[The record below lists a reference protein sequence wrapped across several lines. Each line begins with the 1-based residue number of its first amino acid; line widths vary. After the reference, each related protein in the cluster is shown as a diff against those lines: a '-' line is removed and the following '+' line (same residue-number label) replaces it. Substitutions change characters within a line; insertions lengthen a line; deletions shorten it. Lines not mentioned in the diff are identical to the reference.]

1 MAGIKVCGNPNMA
14 LFLQNEKLP
23 SSPQLLESLWI
34 PTSSN
39 LHGSR
44 SMVDFEKVTEGEAID
59 AGFFQAMDREENVD
73 EDYDTCLNPP
83 GKKRRLTAT
92 QVQFLERS
100 FEVENK
106 LEPERKLQLAKE
118 LGLQPRQVAIW
129 FQNRRA
135 RFKNKQ
141 LERDYDSLKA
151 SFDKLKAD
159 HDKLLKENEA
169 LKQELVS
176 IQNKL
181 IHQDKMKE
189 KNLEPAD
196 QEINLSNEDEPNLPL
211 MMTLKQEDVS
221 SAKSD
226 VFDSDSPHYTDGNQ
240 SSLGEPAD
248 SSHVFE
254 ADHSDFSQDEDDNNL
269 SKSILQPQWFLKMEG
284 DSTYG
289 HDDMAANS
297 CSFVFDQP
305 IWSWLY

>member
-1 MAGIKVCGNPNMA
+1 MT

-23 SSPQLLESLWI
+23 SPQLLESLWT
-34 PTSSN
+34 PTPSSN

-44 SMVDFEKVTEGEAID
+44 SMVDFEKVTEGDAID

-73 EDYDTCLNPP
+73 EDSDPCLNPP

-92 QVQFLERS
+92 QVHFLEKS

-151 SFDKLKAD
+151 SFDKLKGD
-159 HDKLLKENEA
+159 YDKLLKENET
-169 LKQELVS
+169 LKHEILS
-176 IQNKL
+176 IQSKL
-181 IHQDKMKE
+181 IHQEKTKE
-189 KNLEPAD
+189 KTLGPAD
-196 QEINLSNEDEPNLPL
+196 QEINLSNDENEPNLP
-211 MMTLKQEDVS
+211 MVTFKQEDAS

-226 VFDSDSPHYTDGNQ
+226 VFDSDSPHYADGNQ
-240 SSLGEPAD
+240 SSFTEPAD

-254 ADHSDFSQDEDDNNL
+254 ADHSDFSQDEDDNL
-269 SKSILQPQWFLKMEG
+269 SKSLLQPQCFLKLE
-284 DSTYG
+284 DVSTYG
-289 HDDMAANS
+289 QDDMAANS
-297 CSFVFDQP
+297 CNFEFDQP
-305 IWSWLY
+305 IWS